1 MNIQAKPIDKA
12 DCVNALEK
20 AGVPPV
26 DRLALYIKLALELNQ
41 SINITGSKTPEEF
54 ALKHIADV
62 WYALQA
68 LGRPV
73 KQVYDVGSGGGIP
86 GIPIAI
92 MVPDVRVTLVER
104 RLNKIKALDHFVS
117 KLGME
122 SRVRVKGE
130 TLENIKN
137 LPEDAEYWFRGFLP
151 GPKLA
156 QFFSKM
162 FPRANIGPIV
172 LMKGPGWGSEKLD
185 IMGEKSIKDVWRNRF
200 SDAQEVEYELPNNAG
215 WRTLVLV

>member
-1 MNIQAKPIDKA
+1 MNIQAQPVDKNE
-12 DCVNALEK
+12 CIKALEK

-26 DRLALYIKLALELNQ
+26 DKLATYIKLALELNQ
-41 SINITGSKTPEEF
+41 SINITGAKTPEEF
-54 ALKHIADV
+54 ALKHISDV
-62 WYALQA
+62 WFAIQA

-86 GIPIAI
+86 GIPLAI

-104 RLNKIKALDHFVS
+104 RSNKIKALDHFVS

-130 TLENIKN
+130 TLEAIKG

-156 QFFSKM
+156 QYFSRS
-162 FPRANIGPIV
+162 FPLADLGPIV
-172 LMKGPGWGSEKLD
+172 LMKGPGWGNEKLD
-185 IMGEKSIKDVWRNRF
+185 IMNEKNIKDAWRNRF
-200 SDAQEVEYELPNNAG
+200 ADAQEVEYELPHGAG
-215 WRTLVLV
+215 QRILVLV